1 MATTWAAAALQAGW
15 GVLRERSGEGNVS
28 LTQLLW
34 TESSS
39 NEGRVEVLCQS
50 HMQEVLYCTHKNTQ
64 SETTRNLFTA
74 FSHVC

>member
-1 MATTWAAAALQAGW
+1 MATAWAAAALEAGW
-15 GVLRERSGEGNVS
+15 GVLRERSEEGNVS

-34 TESSS
+34 TELSS

-50 HMQEVLYCTHKNTQ
+50 HMQVLYCTHKNTQ
-64 SETTRNLFTA
+64 SETKRNLFTA